1 MKTLKT
7 ASALWLAITV
17 IACTAIS
24 AFAQRPATATPMVVN
39 GFVVGITVVDG
50 GSGYTTPP
58 PVTISGGGGSG
69 ATAVAT
75 LSNGSVSQITVTA
88 TGGGYTG
95 TPTVTVG
102 GPSNLA
108 GLNLYA
114 GFQVT
119 GAIGQTHEVQYA
131 TSLDNFTV
139 WTSLAQIVLTNSE
152 QLFVDTTAAANSQPK
167 RFYRAL
173 PSQAPV
179 EPQGMVWI
187 KPGTFT
193 MGSPSTEKDR
203 GSNEGPQT
211 VVTITKGFWMS
222 KFETTQ
228 GEYQS
233 VMGSNPSRFT
243 GDLQRPVDYVTWNN
257 ATNYCAKLTVRERA
271 AGRLPAGYEYRLPT
285 EAEWEYACRAGSTT
299 RFTYGDDLNYANLRD
314 YAWYNGNNGNST
326 YQVGKRQP
334 NPWGLYDMYG
344 NVWEWCLD
352 GYVDSLPGGSIADP
366 RGPDSNTAS
375 YRVVRGGGYASSA
388 SECRSAYRYSQF
400 STSQYWYGLGFR
412 PVLAPL
418 QE

>member
-1 MKTLKT
+1 MKTLKS
-7 ASALWLAITV
+7 ASALWLAITAL
-17 IACTAIS
+17 ACMAIS
-24 AFAQRPATATPMVVN
+24 ASAQRTATATPTVVN

-69 ATAVAT
+69 ATAIAT
-75 LSNGSVSQITVTA
+75 LSNGSVSQINVTA

-95 TPTVTVG
+95 TPAVTVG
-102 GPSNLA
+102 GPSNLG
-108 GLNLYA
+108 GLSLYA
-114 GFQVT
+114 GFQVI
-119 GAIGQTHEVQYA
+119 GAVGQTHEVQYA

-139 WTSLAQIVLTNSE
+139 WTSLAQLVLTNSN
-152 QLFVDTTAAANSQPK
+152 QIFVDTTVAANDQPK

-173 PSQAPV
+173 PMQAPV

-203 GSNEGPQT
+203 SSDEGPQT

-257 ATNYCAKLTVRERA
+257 ATIYCSENDRFQKT
-271 AGRLPAGYEYRLPT
+271 PIIPT
-285 EAEWEYACRAGSTT
+285 
-299 RFTYGDDLNYANLRD
+299 
-314 YAWYNGNNGNST
+314 
-326 YQVGKRQP
+326 
-334 NPWGLYDMYG
+334 
-344 NVWEWCLD
+344 
-352 GYVDSLPGGSIADP
+352 
-366 RGPDSNTAS
+366 
-375 YRVVRGGGYASSA
+375 
-388 SECRSAYRYSQF
+388 
-400 STSQYWYGLGFR
+400 
-412 PVLAPL
+412 
-418 QE
+418 